1 MRFRA
6 RQASTAP
13 AGEATTVK
21 GWAPGGCGR
30 TGTPLSFPVEC
41 CQSHATTASQPA
53 WDCPVAD
60 ARRRRTGASV
70 RAGALPPCRP
80 KTEAAPRRCLLT
92 SAMPATPRT
101 PATPRRLAPAT
112 PSAFLRGTAAARCS
126 SARSAGLRCLP
137 VVVRA
142 ALPGSRRSPGAGQR
156 GLIALRARADVR
168 VRYSGRDVMAI

>member
-1 MRFRA
+1 MWPDRD
-6 RQASTAP
+6 ASLF
-13 AGEATTVK
+13 
-21 GWAPGGCGR
+21 PGGM
-30 TGTPLSFPVEC
+30 LSKPRND
-41 CQSHATTASQPA
+41 SQPA
-53 WDCPVAD
+53 SLGLSSGRRQATTNGGKR
-60 ARRRRTGASV
+60 ARRGA
-70 RAGALPPCRP
+70 AALPAQNGGGTPP
-80 KTEAAPRRCLLT
+80 L
-92 SAMPATPRT
+92 PAHFSHARDATHT
-101 PATPRRLAPAT
+101 ATPRRLAPAT